1 MLISIKLP
9 LVDSA
14 QVNVTLLSDKLV
26 PFSVKVIEAA
36 SKFAE
41 AKEDGIILNV
51 CSVSVGC
58 NRITKG

>member
-1 MLISIKLP
+1 

-14 QVNVTLLSDKLV
+14 QVNVTLLSDELV